1 MAQNLQCDEESLARI
16 KQDIVDIVTTKI
28 QLTDPASAR
37 QLKLFEIDMI
47 INNILKDV
55 ANDRAN
61 AAIRLEAEATK
72 LAALQMADEEIN
84 GQLRERAAFLR
95 RIIVEINSLDD
106 NQLTL
111 TQIAQMAKQIEDM
124 KIANAWDTNII
135 AFNTYNGISDQIR
148 RDIFN
153 YLYMNSKTL
162 YQSGVQKYTFIK
174 DNAYPMFCYLMTF
187 ICLLPVNCIDS
198 LRGLLGEY
206 AYLIDWAIAYC
217 YFWQA
222 QTAKNVYVAGTNV
235 TPVQVEEALTTLFGA
250 GRQVAS
256 AVGQG
261 LNMGG
266 DFVLKL
272 NDGVVFLLLKS
283 INTLTNLGSMT
294 LSAALRGLSGRLD
307 LANVDNISIE
317 YLGYTTEQD
326 QDNASVV
333 TNDTVFTA
341 TSSTSSKDYTTASK
355 EGTIKVIAV
364 FNPNQRLTPPQELMD
379 ALAVRQVLGQSRKFG
394 SSQEEVRNIDT
405 GELISSQ
412 FDEDSQG
419 DSQDAK
425 KSRGDTSGGR
435 KSRRYKKRRST
446 LKRRRMK
453 RRRTRKGKKRRHT
466 KRR

>member
-72 LAALQMADEEIN
+72 LSALQLADEEIN

-174 DNAYPMFCYLMTF
+174 A
-187 ICLLPVNCIDS
+187 
-198 LRGLLGEY
+198 
-206 AYLIDWAIAYC
+206 
-217 YFWQA
+217 
-222 QTAKNVYVAGTNV
+222 
-235 TPVQVEEALTTLFGA
+235 TT
-250 GRQVAS
+250 
-256 AVGQG
+256 
-261 LNMGG
+261 
-266 DFVLKL
+266 
-272 NDGVVFLLLKS
+272 
-283 INTLTNLGSMT
+283 
-294 LSAALRGLSGRLD
+294 
-307 LANVDNISIE
+307 
-317 YLGYTTEQD
+317 
-326 QDNASVV
+326 
-333 TNDTVFTA
+333 
-341 TSSTSSKDYTTASK
+341 
-355 EGTIKVIAV
+355 
-364 FNPNQRLTPPQELMD
+364 
-379 ALAVRQVLGQSRKFG
+379 
-394 SSQEEVRNIDT
+394 
-405 GELISSQ
+405 
-412 FDEDSQG
+412 
-419 DSQDAK
+419 
-425 KSRGDTSGGR
+425 
-435 KSRRYKKRRST
+435 
-446 LKRRRMK
+446 
-453 RRRTRKGKKRRHT
+453 
-466 KRR
+466 